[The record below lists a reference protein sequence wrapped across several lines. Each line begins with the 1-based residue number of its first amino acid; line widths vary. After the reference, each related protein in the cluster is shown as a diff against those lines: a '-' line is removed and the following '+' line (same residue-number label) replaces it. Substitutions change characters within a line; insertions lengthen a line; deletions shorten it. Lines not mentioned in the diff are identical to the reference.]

1 VNREDQTTN
10 QFILLQSYIM
20 IMSLND
26 INVIMSIK
34 HWPQHDRPREKLLK
48 QGAAALSDTELLAIL
63 LRTGTRG
70 MSAVDL
76 ARELITKMGSLRAL
90 LEADCQQLCQHRG
103 MGMASYTQFAVI
115 REISRRMLAEEIKRR
130 PIFTQSEAV
139 ADFLRLHIGHE
150 KVEVCIALLLNQR
163 NELMH
168 TTELARG
175 TINEARVYIREVAT
189 IALNHRAASIILAH
203 NHPGQSTMPSTSDIQ
218 FTRQIKA
225 ALNLLEIRLLD
236 HFIITAE
243 KTTSMAELNLL

>member
-1 VNREDQTTN
+1 
-10 QFILLQSYIM
+10 M

-26 INVIMSIK
+26 NNVIMSIK

-48 QGAAALSDTELLAIL
+48 LGATALSDTELLAIL

-76 ARELITKMGSLRAL
+76 ARELISKMGSLRAL
-90 LEADCQQLCQHRG
+90 LEADCQQLCQHHG

-115 REISRRMLAEEIKRR
+115 REISRRMLAEEMQRR
-130 PIFTQSEAV
+130 PVFTQPEAV
-139 ADFLRLHIGHE
+139 ADYLRLHIGHE
-150 KVEVCIALLLNQR
+150 KVEVCVALLLNQR

-168 TTELARG
+168 TIELARG
-175 TINEARVYIREVAT
+175 TINETKVYIREVAT
-189 IALNHRAASIILAH
+189 TALNHRAASIILAH
-203 NHPGQSTMPSTSDIQ
+203 NHPGQSAMPSNSDIQ
-218 FTRQIKA
+218 FTKQIKA

-243 KTTSMAELNLL
+243 KITSMADLSLL